1 MQKDDH
7 ETKLEKQNKEPKAK
21 IETEKHQILI
31 STCMI
36 NRIKKKKKKIK
47 PIKHKSG
54 YKTQGK

>member
-36 NRIKKKKKKIK
+36 NRIKKKKKKNQT
-47 PIKHKSG
+47 HK
-54 YKTQGK
+54 T